1 MDIKVAE
8 LFKESR
14 QNSKIRDAQLA
25 MPTSRIPDLDWKF
38 DEDIQLIKPVHEQVY
53 SLDKPKKRYNQSHP
67 PQQQHP
73 WRKKHNQYNQ
83 PKK

>member
-1 MDIKVAE
+1 
-8 LFKESR
+8 
-14 QNSKIRDAQLA
+14 

-38 DEDIQLIKPVHEQVY
+38 DEDIQLVKPVHKQVY
-53 SLDKPKKRYNQSHP
+53 SLEQTQERNNQSHP